1 MSILSTS
8 LSRIKESPTIA
19 ITQKARLL
27 KESGKEVIALAS
39 GEPDFDTPDNIKAA
53 AIKAIKEGQT
63 KYTAV
68 DGTPELKKAI
78 VNKFKRENNLIFDVD
93 NITVGTGGK
102 QVIYN
107 CILATINPGDEVIIP
122 APYWVSYPDIVLLA
136 GGTPKFVECDE
147 QSDFKISAE
156 QLEKLITN
164 KTKWF
169 ILNSPANP
177 TGMCYSRSELTELVK
192 VLKKHKHVNILTDD
206 IYEHIIYHDVK
217 SANDPKFVNI
227 LEIDNSLKDRTIV
240 INGVSKAYAMTGWRI
255 GYAAGSKELIK
266 AMQKIQS
273 QSTTNPSSISQ
284 AAAIKAIKEGQ
295 TKYTAVDGTP
305 ELKKAI
311 VNKFKRENNLS
322 FDVENITVGTG
333 GKQVIYNCILATI
346 NPGDEVI
353 IPAPYWVSYPDIVL
367 LAGGT
372 PKFVECDEQSDFK
385 ISAEQLEKLITNK
398 TKWFIL
404 NSPANP
410 TGMCYS
416 RSELTELVK
425 VLKKHKHVNILTDDI
440 YEHIIYQD
448 VKSANDPK
456 FVNILE
462 IDNALKDRT
471 IVINGVSKAYAMTG
485 WRIGYAAGPKELI
498 KGIQKIQS
506 QSTTNPSSISQ
517 AAAVEALN
525 GDQSF
530 INTRALEFKKRRDF
544 VVHALNNINGLTCV
558 NPQGA
563 FYVFPNCK
571 KTMNKKTSSGKI
583 IKNDTDFATYLLEET
598 GVAIVQGS
606 AFGLEGYF
614 RISYA
619 TSMQILEKAV
629 IKIKSFCE
637 SLK

>member
-78 VNKFKRENNLIFDVD
+78 VNKFKKENNLSFDVD

-122 APYWVSYPDIVLLA
+122 APYWVSYPDMVLLA

-147 QSDFKISAE
+147 QSDFKISAD
-156 QLEKLITN
+156 QLDKMITN

-169 ILNSPANP
+169 ILNSPGNP
-177 TGMCYSRSELTELVK
+177 TGMCYSRSELTEL
-192 VLKKHKHVNILTDD
+192 
-206 IYEHIIYHDVK
+206 
-217 SANDPKFVNI
+217 A
-227 LEIDNSLKDRTIV
+227 
-240 INGVSKAYAMTGWRI
+240 
-255 GYAAGSKELIK
+255 
-266 AMQKIQS
+266 
-273 QSTTNPSSISQ
+273 
-284 AAAIKAIKEGQ
+284 
-295 TKYTAVDGTP
+295 
-305 ELKKAI
+305 
-311 VNKFKRENNLS
+311 
-322 FDVENITVGTG
+322 
-333 GKQVIYNCILATI
+333 
-346 NPGDEVI
+346 
-353 IPAPYWVSYPDIVL
+353 
-367 LAGGT
+367 
-372 PKFVECDEQSDFK
+372 
-385 ISAEQLEKLITNK
+385 
-398 TKWFIL
+398 
-404 NSPANP
+404 
-410 TGMCYS
+410 
-416 RSELTELVK
+416 K

-448 VKSANDPK
+448 KGSNDSK

-462 IDNALKDRT
+462 IDNSLSDRT
-471 IVINGVSKAYAMTG
+471 LVVNGVSKAYAMTG
-485 WRIGYAAGPKELI
+485 WRIGYAAGSKTLI
-498 KGIQKIQS
+498 KAIQKIQS

-530 INTRALEFKKRRDF
+530 INPRAIEFKKRRDF
-544 VVHALNNINGLTCV
+544 VVSALNNTKGLTCI

-571 KTMNKKTSSGKI
+571 KLMNKKTSSGKI

-629 IKIKSFCE
+629 AKIKSFCE